1 MNWHNVISEGT
12 LLYSSNA
19 SNRKLRTCVVN
30 HEHCAIS
37 LYEEYELSDFE
48 HVLLSLLI
56 EDAQKGVESILHV
69 LGANESDPGERQI
82 FDALFNDAQK

>member
-12 LLYSSNA
+12 LVYSSNA

-30 HEHCAIS
+30 HEHCAVS

-48 HVLLSLLI
+48 YVLLSLLI
-56 EDAQKGVESILHV
+56 EDSRNVVESILHV
-69 LGANESDPGERQI
+69 LGANLSDHGRGRYSTH
-82 FDALFNDAQK
+82 